1 MQTQLELLRKLAEIK
16 RQAVHAKEEIDRR
29 TEAEETEYNV

>member
-1 MQTQLELLRKLAEIK
+1 MQNQLELLRKLAEIK
-16 RQAVHAKEEIDRR
+16 RESVEARKELERR